1 MAVLSRRTSAAP
13 TRRNNQEA
21 LATATLDLLG
31 EGSAFADISIEQIV
45 RRAGL
50 SRPTF
55 YSYFRDKRELILHL
69 GEALEQDLAAI
80 AGPWLNQADGE
91 ARDTIAGVLDVFR
104 RHASTVGA
112 VAEAATYDPEV
123 AEFWRGFHTRFIPG
137 AERRIRAGHPGLD
150 DAAVAARAYALIWM
164 TESTLTEHVTRPTV
178 DEAALL
184 DQITWLWQAA
194 TQ

>member
-1 MAVLSRRTSAAP
+1 MAVLSRRASAAP
-13 TRRNNQEA
+13 ARRNNQEA
-21 LATATLDLLG
+21 LVAATLALLG

-55 YSYFRDKRELILHL
+55 YSYFGDKRELILHL
-69 GEALEQDLAAI
+69 GEALERDLAVVAE
-80 AGPWLNQADGE
+80 PWLTLADGD
-91 ARDTIAGVLDVFR
+91 ARATIAGVLDVFR
-104 RHASTVGA
+104 RHTATVGA
-112 VAEAATYDPEV
+112 VAEAATYDPDV

-137 AERRIRAGHPGLD
+137 AEHRIRAGHPELD
-150 DAAVAARAYALIWM
+150 EAAVAARAYALIWM
-164 TESTLTEHVTRPTV
+164 TESTLTDHVTRPTV